1 MKENNGSEST
11 YSKRSFRD
19 TGYFLVK
26 QFKHLQTL
34 LINSSASTRMV
45 ERIFEIKTLK
55 SVILKSVIEI
65 IKPYIKETNIMI
77 NKDGI
82 KISSMDISKV
92 SLTYIKLDAWKFESY
107 KCKEPVVLGVD
118 TTTLFKTI
126 KSANRR
132 ETITFYMN
140 ADDQDKLGIELADPF
155 MGKVKDYKIP
165 LLNLEDKVVNVQN
178 MQYDYVINM
187 PSVQFQQII
196 KDIQLLEGKIVE
208 MKSVGKQLI
217 FSCEDGL
224 AEFKT
229 IISEI
234 DDNLNKDQRQLLQQN
249 GEDIRSVKFEQ
260 TNDKI
265 VHGKFRLSYL
275 MNFIKASHLCD
286 NMNIL
291 LTNDKPLILEYFV
304 ADLGIMRFLLM
315 SHANDA

>member
-1 MKENNGSEST
+1 MG
-11 YSKRSFRD
+11 
-19 TGYFLVK
+19 
-26 QFKHLQTL
+26 
-34 LINSSASTRMV
+34 
-45 ERIFEIKTLK
+45 ERIFEVKTLK
-55 SVILKSVIEI
+55 SVILKSCFEI
-65 IKPYIKETNIMI
+65 IKPYIKETNILI
-77 NKDGI
+77 NKEGI
-82 KISSMDISKV
+82 KISTLDTSKV
-92 SLTYIKLDAWKFESY
+92 SLTYIKLDAKKFESY
-107 KCKEPVVLGVD
+107 KCEEPVVVGID

-140 ADDQDKLGIELADPF
+140 KDDQDKLGIELADPF

-165 LLNLEDKVVNVQN
+165 LLNLEDKVINVQS

-208 MKSVGKQLI
+208 IKSVGKQLI

-265 VHGKFRLSYL
+265 VQGKFRLSYL

-291 LTNDKPLILEYFV
+291 LTNDNPLILEYFV

-315 SHANDA
+315 SHADES